1 MRSLNNV
8 LNLQMQW
15 LIECWDKRVDSGQ
28 SQLPGVSLSL
38 QWAVSVV
45 RGSVSV
51 VRGSVSVDRGQ
62 SQLTMVS
69 LSGQGVSLSW
79 QGVLGYKKT
88 AP

>member
-51 VRGSVSVDRGQ
+51 DRGQ